1 MVEVSAR
8 ARGRAIW
15 AIVAV
20 LALAV
25 GACSSGG
32 GDASSASSGE
42 STSAPAAVDRD
53 GVVNVGMDLAQ
64 NGQFSLD
71 PAKAV
76 GPPSLDAVYALVYG
90 RLLRKTD
97 EGELVPGL
105 AQSATVVDANTI
117 DVTLHDGMT
126 WQDGQPFTSQSVKDG
141 LDYTLV
147 SDNREGF
154 GSAFFSLTS
163 VEVTGPTT
171 LKLHIS
177 DGTAASWF
185 DTFISGMEASIVRP
199 GSDFTKPVGAG
210 PMTIT
215 SFIDSR
221 EIVLTRFDGYW
232 DAANVGFGGMKLLH
246 VAAAQPQASTNALQS
261 GQLDVATLDV
271 DQLPALSGDVESL
284 TVSDPSRMVRVVPCK
299 SEGPLS
305 DARVRTALSK
315 AIDRES
321 LSDAVYEGTADPG
334 SELWPEGHRFF
345 TEDVEDVSSYDVE
358 GAKQLLADA
367 GYPDG
372 FTFDLSTFNALA
384 MPAVASVLEQQFA
397 AIGVTAK
404 INVTDD
410 IVGQV
415 LLPQAPGAV
424 ILPAT
429 PNTGLQ
435 KLEDY
440 SGDSLGNVCSY
451 DDPALNALISQ
462 LSRVSEST
470 EEAVDLWDQI
480 NTKYADEALGFPLTF
495 ASNIG
500 GYNSSRV
507 TIGSVYPGGLFVFP
521 DIYDSHMNS

>member
-15 AIVAV
+15 ALVAV

-32 GDASSASSGE
+32 GDASPANSGE

-117 DVTLHDGMT
+117 EVTLHDGMT

-141 LDYTLV
+141 LDYTIA
-147 SDNREGF
+147 SDNRAGL
-154 GSAFFSLTS
+154 GSQFFSLTS

-177 DGTAASWF
+177 DGTASSWF
-185 DTFISGMEASIVRP
+185 DTFISGMEATIVRP

-232 DAANVGFGGMKLLH
+232 DAANVGFGGMNLLH

-299 SEGPLS
+299 SDGPLA

-358 GAKQLLADA
+358 GAKQLLTDA

-372 FTFDLSTFNALA
+372 FTFDLSTFNALS

-415 LLPQAPGAV
+415 LLPEAPGAV

-451 DDPALNALISQ
+451 DDPVLNALIAE

-480 NTKYADEALGFPLTF
+480 NTKYANEALGFPLTF